1 MLRRTRHSYL
11 LYDVP
16 TILVRVV
23 HPLIRGILVPTIL
36 LRYVSSHC
44 SLSYGDFYSLE
55 QGATWR
61 SGLPP
66 RGKRVSYRSTV
77 ASSLETSA
85 GRLWI
90 SCNLCCR
97 SRRRPSKRAFRP
109 LFHSMLVR
117 FRLTPF
123 AAHEADTES
132 FEYSPRS
139 TLFLNSLS
147 ANRQVRAGEQPR
159 VP

>member
-55 QGATWR
+55 QGAVGNLAKW
-61 SGLPP
+61 SPPSWEEGL
-66 RGKRVSYRSTV
+66 
-77 ASSLETSA
+77 
-85 GRLWI
+85 I
-90 SCNLCCR
+90 S
-97 SRRRPSKRAFRP
+97 
-109 LFHSMLVR
+109 
-117 FRLTPF
+117 
-123 AAHEADTES
+123 
-132 FEYSPRS
+132 EYSS
-139 TLFLNSLS
+139 
-147 ANRQVRAGEQPR
+147 
-159 VP
+159 